1 MKSIR
6 FNLSALWRSLRLVVA
21 AFVGTLLLFSNV
33 SPAYSLE
40 LPNPFAG
47 DKSDKP
53 AQTSELRKGEDQLLG
68 IEEGA
73 QKTAIRQ
80 GDQDLLSGKKVIEK
94 SNEGRLNEVQGAADI
109 DKMKNPGNSEAET
122 IEGILRDRLE
132 DATGQ
137 K

>member
-6 FNLSALWRSLRLVVA
+6 FNLSALWRSMRVVLAALVGA
-21 AFVGTLLLFSNV
+21 LILFSNTT
-33 SPAYSLE
+33 PAYSLE
-40 LPNPFAG
+40 IPNPFANN
-47 DKSDKP
+47 DKP
-53 AQTSELRKGEDQLLG
+53 AQASNPTKGEDKLLG

-80 GDQDLLSGKKVIEK
+80 GDQDLLSGKRVIEK

-109 DKMKNPGNSEAET
+109 DKMKNPRNSEGET
-122 IEGILRDRLE
+122 IEGILQDKLE
-132 DATGQ
+132 GISGE